1 MASTNSASSGCSC
14 SWPWCKQ
21 RTGRSCL
28 VSCRCGLAGRFGTE
42 RSAWHTHWLAQEI
55 RTEFGASLVELGVL
69 TIATAVVAALCSVL
83 SGSLGNSMNRT
94 RLLAV
99 GCVGWGGASIL
110 IAWTN
115 YWRVFC
121 FGRLVVGASM
131 ALVGPIQKGL
141 LADLVVCAFR
151 AIELP

>member
-1 MASTNSASSGCSC
+1 
-14 SWPWCKQ
+14 
-21 RTGRSCL
+21 L
-28 VSCRCGLAGRFGTE
+28 VG
-42 RSAWHTHWLAQEI
+42 
-55 RTEFGASLVELGVL
+55 LGVL
-69 TIATAVVAALCSVL
+69 TIAAAVVAALCSVL

-115 YWRVFC
+115 YWWVFC
-121 FGRLVVGASM
+121 FSRLVVGASM
-131 ALVGPIQKGL
+131 AFVGPIQKGL

-151 AIELP
+151 AIDPP